1 MAVQL
6 SQANADPIPV
16 SIIIDDLGYSLERGR
31 QAIEIP
37 AALTYSILPQTPHS
51 RPLAEL
57 AYLRNKEVLLHL
69 PMEGSRLDVNEPD
82 TLNDR
87 MPEAVFRSTVQDQLL
102 SVPHV
107 VGVNNH
113 MGSLL
118 TPRSL
123 QMNWLMEELAG
134 HSLFFV
140 DSRTTAATVASLAA
154 QRHNVPFLQ
163 RDVFLDNDKDDAGI
177 RAAFRRFIDL
187 AKQRNGAVAIA
198 HPYPETLSVLAE
210 LLPELAQHRLKLV
223 NMSEQIELRGHRHRY
238 ALGEALHK
246 NSYQMK

>member
-6 SQANADPIPV
+6 PRATADSIPV

-31 QAIEIP
+31 QAIEMP
-37 AALTYSILPQTPHS
+37 AALTYSILPQTPYS

-57 AYLRNKEVLLHL
+57 AHLNNKEVLLHL

-82 TLNDR
+82 TLNER
-87 MPEAVFRSTVQDQLL
+87 MPEAVFRSTVQNQLL
-102 SVPHV
+102 QVPHV

-113 MGSLL
+113 MGSML

-134 HSLFFV
+134 RSLFFV

-154 QRHNVPFLQ
+154 QRHEVPFLQ
-163 RDVFLDNDKDDAGI
+163 RDVFLDNDRDNASI
-177 RAAFRRFIDL
+177 RAAFLHLVRL
-187 AKQRNGAVAIA
+187 AK
-198 HPYPETLSVLAE
+198 E
-210 LLPELAQHRLKLV
+210 
-223 NMSEQIELRGHRHRY
+223 
-238 ALGEALHK
+238 
-246 NSYQMK
+246 